1 MHIHIPYKQLCLPI
15 KVEQPAVRTSIGSFT
30 IYLLNLFSFLTYF
43 LRFLFWG
50 GLSHYFFDRRCLIK
64 AGVLSPLFRYEWHLY
79 VRTSVCSVRPS
90 GCVCQT
96 LILVVINKYEKA
108 TNIEPWTIFIE
119 SIHDVRK
126 WQTARRIRRDGRRR
140 IRSTI
145 EHLI

>member
-1 MHIHIPYKQLCLPI
+1 MHIYIPYKQLCLPI

-43 LRFLFWG
+43 FEVSFLVWAFA
-50 GLSHYFFDRRCLIK
+50 LFFDRRCLIK
-64 AGVLSPLFRYEWHLY
+64 AGVLSPLFRYVWHLY

-90 GCVCQT
+90 GSVCQT

-126 WQTARRIRRDGRRR
+126 WQTLRRIRRDERRKR
-140 IRSTI
+140 NTI